1 MKKILLVL
9 FLIFPIFVNAVT
21 YSSATTK
28 AGSYMETGDFKYGY
42 EKYIYTP
49 TNNSSFYNNDSSSFI
64 KGGMLNLE
72 EFRITL
78 KNNTRSLYY
87 SYLYEGNPYWTITN
101 GSSSDERKI
110 INSGFSSYKKTE
122 NSIKIGTKI
131 TEYVIPTTSVVGQ
144 GTYSDPF
151 IFAPQYKVL
160 IKVNN
165 GERGVMIDEENR
177 EVTSIEF
184 LATESDYRELKIKS
198 KGKYGYI
205 GSTCGTILNDIQSST
220 GKIIISGVTR
230 DTECTINF
238 GERPIAVILNQ
249 DENTTPSNPAKLYI
263 IPENGWYSDEFAN
276 YSITTLITNPTKIG
290 YIYKGYYKSTSASN
304 ACSGTLV
311 IGEDKKLIKTKTLLD
326 SFDNN
331 QILYPCYEAN
341 TYTITFDKNTGDR
354 LTTTSK
360 SVIFDQLY
368 GELPVP
374 EKDGYKFE
382 GWYTDAVSGELI
394 ESTTLMDLATS
405 HTLYAHWSALSNT
418 EYKVKHWLQ
427 NVGGGSEQ
435 NGTNYT
441 EKETTT
447 HTGTSDTSV
456 TAPRKTYTGFTQPS
470 LKSVTIDRHGTS
482 VVNYYYTRNFYEV
495 TYNLQGIG
503 SPQPSVA
510 TVQYQAAYPIPT
522 VSAVGYTFD
531 GWFKD
536 QSYTNEITSGVKLSD
551 ASNHQLYARW
561 VINTYSITLNKGT
574 GISAVSGAGTFNY
587 NTVRS
592 INATVAPGY
601 TWTGWTGDIST
612 STKAYSFSVP
622 ARNVTLTAN
631 ATGNPYSVTYSCNG
645 GAGSR
650 EPTNHI
656 YGTASAV
663 STNFCTK
670 TGSTFTSWNTAENG
684 SGTSI
689 GGGAN
694 VTTLTTSYGGIVL
707 VFAQWVVNTYTV
719 AYSCN
724 GGSGSTASSSHT
736 YGVYKN
742 LTANGC
748 SNAGHRFDGWTT
760 NSAGTGTVYTN
771 QQNVVNLTTSNNVT
785 VTLYAKWTKCPA
797 GTYLSGNTCTACPA
811 GKYSAAGASSCST
824 CSAGTYSAAGSS
836 TCSSC
841 AAGQYSSAGASS
853 CSNCSAGT
861 YSAAGSSTCSSC
873 PAGKYSSAGASSC
886 LTCTAGY
893 RCPGGSNRIR
903 CTAGTY
909 AAAGSSSCTSC
920 SAGYYSS
927 AEASSC
933 SACPAGQF
941 STAGSSSC
949 STCPAG
955 YRCPGG
961 SNRIQCTAGTYAPAG
976 SSGCYSCPAGTFSG
990 AGSGGCSSCTAGTY
1004 STGGASSCTICEAGY
1019 YCPGGSNRIQC
1030 GAGTYSS
1037 GGASACTSCSAGYY
1051 SAAGAS
1057 TCLSC
1062 PAGKYSSAGASS
1074 CSTCT
1079 AGYRCPGGTNRI
1091 QCGAGTYS
1099 AAGASSCT
1107 NCSAGYYSAAGA
1119 SICTGCPAGK
1129 YSAAGASSCTTCT
1142 AGYYCPGSSDRVAC
1156 AAGKKN
1162 ASTGSTAASACTNCS
1177 AGYYSAAGASSCTGC
1192 PAGKYS
1198 AAGASTCTTC
1208 TAGYY
1213 CPGSSNRVACP
1224 AGTYRTSTGGT
1235 SLSSCATCPA
1245 GSYCTGGSNIASCP
1259 SGKTSNAG
1267 ATSSGSCYSL
1277 TPSSTSV
1284 GKSYFGQANGGVGSA
1299 WKGWQSGYT
1308 HNSGS
1313 DYGSLQTYVQRFT
1326 APSFSGTSKTVHFTM
1341 WGVRASSSYPKTVT
1355 LRYAIT
1361 KESSMSLY
1369 LNKTSAVTD
1378 SNAIGSGYATYTN
1391 VESASGSANWIT
1403 VSVDTTDLVSGGDY
1417 VLILWP
1423 YTSSNGLVVW
1433 QVGYHS
1439 GITLDYYP

>member
-49 TNNSSFYNNDSSSFI
+49 TNNSSFYNNDSSLFI

-122 NSIKIGTKI
+122 NSTKIGTKI

-165 GERGVMIDEENR
+165 GERGVMVDEENR

-184 LATESDYRELKIKS
+184 LATESDYREIKIKS

-276 YSITTLITNPTKIG
+276 YSITTLIANPTKIG
-290 YIYKGYYKSTSASN
+290 YTYKGYYKSTSASN

-311 IGEDKKLIKTKTLLD
+311 IGTDKKLIMTKSLLD
-326 SFDNN
+326 SFVNN
-331 QILYPCYEAN
+331 QTLYPCYEAN

-374 EKDGYKFE
+374 EKDGYKFD

-405 HTLYAHWSALSNT
+405 HTLYAHWSALTNT

-441 EKETTT
+441 EMETTT
-447 HTGTSDTSV
+447 HTGTPDTSV

-470 LKSVTIDRHGTS
+470 SKSVTIDRHGTS

-561 VINTYSITLNKGT
+561 VVNKYSITLNKGT

-645 GAGSR
+645 GAGSGG
-650 EPTNHI
+650 PTNHI

-689 GGGAN
+689 AGGAN
-694 VTTLTTSYGGIVL
+694 VTTLTTSYGGIVP
-707 VFAQWVVNTYTV
+707 VYAQWVVNTYTV
-719 AYSCN
+719 FYNCN

-742 LTANGC
+742 LSANGC
-748 SNAGHRFDGWTT
+748 SRAGHRFDGWTT

-771 QQNVVNLTTSNNVT
+771 QQNVVNLATSNTVT
-785 VTLYAKWTKCPA
+785 VTLYAKWTKCSA

-811 GKYSAAGASSCST
+811 GKYSAAGSSNCSTCAAGTYSAAGSSSCSNCAAGT
-824 CSAGTYSAAGSS
+824 YSTGGAASCTTCTAGYYCPGGTNRQQCSAGTYSAAGSS
-836 TCSSC
+836 SCSNC
-841 AAGQYSSAGASS
+841 AAGKYSSAGASS
-853 CSNCSAGT
+853 CSNCAAGTYSSAGSSSCSTCTAGYYCPGGTNRQQCSAGT
-861 YSAAGSSTCSSC
+861 YSAAGSSSCSNC
-873 PAGKYSSAGASSC
+873 AAGKYS
-886 LTCTAGY
+886 
-893 RCPGGSNRIR
+893 
-903 CTAGTY
+903 
-909 AAAGSSSCTSC
+909 AAGSSSCSNCAAGTYSTGGAASC
-920 SAGYYSS
+920 TKCTAGYS
-927 AEASSC
+927 
-933 SACPAGQF
+933 
-941 STAGSSSC
+941 
-949 STCPAG
+949 
-955 YRCPGG
+955 CPGG
-961 SNRIQCTAGTYAPAG
+961 SNRIQCTAGTY
-976 SSGCYSCPAGTFSG
+976 SSA
-990 AGSGGCSSCTAGTY
+990 
-1004 STGGASSCTICEAGY
+1004 GASSCT
-1019 YCPGGSNRIQC
+1019 
-1030 GAGTYSS
+1030 T
-1037 GGASACTSCSAGYY
+1037 CSAG
-1051 SAAGAS
+1051 
-1057 TCLSC
+1057 T
-1062 PAGKYSSAGASS
+1062 YSSAGASS
-1074 CSTCT
+1074 CS
-1079 AGYRCPGGTNRI
+1079 
-1091 QCGAGTYS
+1091 
-1099 AAGASSCT
+1099 
-1107 NCSAGYYSAAGA
+1107 NCA
-1119 SICTGCPAGK
+1119 AGK
-1129 YSAAGASSCTTCT
+1129 YSAAGSSSCSNCAAGTYSTGGAASCTTCT
-1142 AGYYCPGSSDRVAC
+1142 AGYYCPGGTNRIQCSS
-1156 AAGKKN
+1156 
-1162 ASTGSTAASACTNCS
+1162 
-1177 AGYYSAAGASSCTGC
+1177 GYTSSAGASSCSPSYTVKTGV
-1192 PAGKYS
+1192 AGTISAGSNYRHSYS
-1198 AAGASTCTTC
+1198 YAYASTGWMSTMQGFVGRNSTYNYSYIVTFKTPGSTNDVTEKLVFKWWVAAAGGSTI
-1208 TAGYY
+1208 
-1213 CPGSSNRVACP
+1213 SSE
-1224 AGTYRTSTGGT
+1224 TYRY
-1235 SLSSCATCPA
+1235 A
-1245 GSYCTGGSNIASCP
+1245 IA
-1259 SGKTSNAG
+1259 
-1267 ATSSGSCYSL
+1267 
-1277 TPSSTSV
+1277 SSTSNK
-1284 GKSYFGQANGGVGSA
+1284 GSYANATGSV
-1299 WKGWQSGYT
+1299 
-1308 HNSGS
+1308 S
-1313 DYGSLQTYVQRFT
+1313 DSYQLVQGTFT
-1326 APSFSGTSKTVHFTM
+1326 WNNILAASGT
-1341 WGVRASSSYPKTVT
+1341 ANYQT
-1355 LRYAIT
+1355 LTINTTALKGGTTYY
-1361 KESSMSLY
+1361 LY
-1369 LNKTSAVTD
+1369 LWPSKQGG
-1378 SNAIGSGYATYTN
+1378 I
-1391 VESASGSANWIT
+1391 
-1403 VSVDTTDLVSGGDY
+1403 SVLQQEKYSLSVNYRDY
-1417 VLILWP
+1417 
-1423 YTSSNGLVVW
+1423 
-1433 QVGYHS
+1433 
-1439 GITLDYYP
+1439 